1 MEFKVNVPNNLSE
14 ITLAQYMKYENLVN
28 VNKDDVNSESFIS
41 LKMLEIFCN
50 VPYDQAIALKI
61 KDVTHIVNIIS
72 DTINSKPELV
82 ERFSMGGVEFGF
94 IPKIED
100 MSFGEYIDLDMFM
113 GDWTNMHKAMAVLYR
128 PIDQQLGG
136 KYRIKS
142 YDPGQYD
149 ELMMNMPM
157 DAVVSSLV
165 FFYRLG
171 IELSQGIVNY
181 LENQEKTAIQDFN
194 RSHLNGVGI
203 SRFTH
208 SLKEMLDDLMILP
221 NWE

>member
-72 DTINSKPELV
+72 DAINSKPELV

-100 MSFGEYIDLDMFM
+100 MSLDV
-113 GDWTNMHKAMAVLYR
+113 W
-128 PIDQQLGG
+128 
-136 KYRIKS
+136 
-142 YDPGQYD
+142 
-149 ELMMNMPM
+149 
-157 DAVVSSLV
+157 
-165 FFYRLG
+165 
-171 IELSQGIVNY
+171 
-181 LENQEKTAIQDFN
+181 
-194 RSHLNGVGI
+194 VG
-203 SRFTH
+203 T
-208 SLKEMLDDLMILP
+208 
-221 NWE
+221 